1 MIDYTTV
8 PNKHGLI
15 IGCRV

>member
-15 IGCRV
+15 IGCRM